1 MPLFFQNLR
10 QSKYVRELYNTI
22 TTAETLR
29 FIETYFRVE
38 NELGTRI
45 LIRKVRGTES
55 RIN

>member
-10 QSKYVRELYNTI
+10 QSKYVRELYDTT

-38 NELGTRI
+38 NELENAHFDTKGKRN
-45 LIRKVRGTES
+45 RKS
-55 RIN
+55 Y